1 MHRPSARRNSLQKP
15 VELNL
20 VPILDSLVTLIAFL
34 MMTMSL
40 VNLVSVETP
49 FPMVSSEQN
58 QKLVDEKPLQ
68 LTLSFQENAV
78 EIWSPFAKIQPL
90 KIADSEPGKPDLA
103 KIHAFLVDVK
113 KKFPSET
120 KIVLVPTPTTN
131 YDVIVSIMDS
141 VRILDA
147 TDAAIFSKN
156 PKTGL
161 DEQTKTLFPEIV
173 FGNLLGDS

>member
-1 MHRPSARRNSLQKP
+1 MHRPSARRSSLQKP

-40 VNLVSVETP
+40 MNLVSVETP
-49 FPMVSSEQN
+49 FPMVSSESN
-58 QKLVDEKPLQ
+58 QKLVNEKPLQ

-78 EIWSPFAKIQPL
+78 EIWSPFAKIAPV
-90 KIADSEPGKPDLA
+90 KIADFEAGKPDLA
-103 KIHAFLVDVK
+103 KIHQTLVEVK
-113 KKFPSET
+113 KKFPGENQ
-120 KIVLVPTPTTN
+120 IVLVPSPTTN

-141 VRILDA
+141 VRLLDV
-147 TDAAIFSKN
+147 TDPSIFKKN
-156 PKTGL
+156 PTTGI
-161 DEQTKTLFPEIV
+161 DEQTKTLFPEII